1 MGNVEYTLD
10 YYKEFADEFY
20 ESTIIADVEYLRERF
35 LKHLP
40 EQAHILDLG
49 CGSGRDTKAFV
60 DRGYKVDAIDG
71 SPEMCERASEYSGVH
86 VKCMDF
92 FDLEGNGKY
101 DGIWACASILHVE
114 RDRVPDMIG
123 KMRDA
128 LKPGGVMYISFK
140 YGDFSGLRD
149 GRYFVDLNEE
159 LFREIT
165 KDISGIQ
172 IIDEWVSVDVR
183 RGKDVT
189 WLNELIKRED

>member
-1 MGNVEYTLD
+1 MENAKYTLD

-40 EQAHILDLG
+40 EGARILDLG
-49 CGSGRDTKAFV
+49 CGSGRDSKAFV
-60 DRGYKVDAIDG
+60 DRGYRVDAIDG
-71 SPEMCERASEYSGVH
+71 SPEMCERASKYAGID

-92 FDLEGNGKY
+92 FRLEGDGKY

-114 RDRVPDMIG
+114 KERIPEMLGR
-123 KMRDA
+123 MRNV

-159 LFREIT
+159 LFGEIL
-165 KDISGIQ
+165 KDIFGVK

-189 WLNELIKRED
+189 WLNELVVREG

>member
-10 YYKEFADEFY
+10 YYKENADEFY
-20 ESTIIADVEYLRERF
+20 ESTVIAEVEYLRERF
-35 LKHLP
+35 LKNLP
-40 EQAHILDLG
+40 EKAHILDLG

-60 DRGYKVDAIDG
+60 DQGYEVDAIDG
-71 SPEMCERASEYSGVH
+71 SPEMCELASSYTGID

-92 FDLEGNGKY
+92 FDLKDSEKY
-101 DGIWACASILHVE
+101 DGIWSCASILHVDK
-114 RDRVPDMIG
+114 DRIPEMIV

-128 LKPGGVMYISFK
+128 LKTGGVMYLSFK
-140 YGDFSGLRD
+140 YGEFCGLRD

-159 LFREIT
+159 LFAELI
-165 KDISGIQ
+165 KNVSGIR

-189 WLNELIKRED
+189 WLNEVIRRED

>member
-1 MGNVEYTLD
+1 MENAKYTLD

-40 EQAHILDLG
+40 EGARILDLG
-49 CGSGRDTKAFV
+49 CGSGRDSKAFV
-60 DRGYKVDAIDG
+60 DRGYRVDAIDG
-71 SPEMCERASEYSGVH
+71 SSEMCERASKYAGID

-92 FDLEGNGKY
+92 FRLEGDGKY

-114 RDRVPDMIG
+114 KERIPEMLGR
-123 KMRDA
+123 MRDA

-159 LFREIT
+159 LFGEIL
-165 KDISGIQ
+165 KDISGVK

-189 WLNELIKRED
+189 WLNELVVREG